1 MSLED
6 QMRQL
11 EADAMAPAAFAA
23 PPRPKV
29 VPSETSSAGDLM
41 IACVNLS
48 WKFQAVLPAVLPE
61 SMESALRRLRRI
73 PIFRRSWRMLKPA
86 AVTGAFNK
94 AAQSLSAGSPREA
107 YLIADK
113 YGCVV
118 RLIRDEYLV
127 TLIVEAK
134 ELNWGLGTTE
144 S

>member
-1 MSLED
+1 MEIPGGIAGSIAGVDGIGIASFTTDPDFPTIL
-6 QMRQL
+6 
-11 EADAMAPAAFAA
+11 ADA
-23 PPRPKV
+23 
-29 VPSETSSAGDLM
+29 EL
-41 IACVNLS
+41 
-48 WKFQAVLPAVLPE
+48 
-61 SMESALRRLRRI
+61 
-73 PIFRRSWRMLKPA
+73 A

-134 ELNWGLGTTE
+134 ELNWGLVRLNLNKVVPQIE
-144 S
+144 AELF